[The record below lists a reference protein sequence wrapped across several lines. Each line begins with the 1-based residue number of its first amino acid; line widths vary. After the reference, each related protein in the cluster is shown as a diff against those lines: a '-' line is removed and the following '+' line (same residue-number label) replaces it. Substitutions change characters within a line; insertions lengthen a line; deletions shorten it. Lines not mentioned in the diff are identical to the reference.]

1 MTGGARPAMIY
12 VPLAGVHTRG
22 GDVAASCRSRAVLL
36 SARMSRAMI
45 AATMRAETYAS
56 PRAWI
61 GPVNGA
67 PGLVQQGYLIC
78 GEKVPGNSRRAGCPT
93 RSAHRL
99 SVRDH
104 GGQDVPVLVDE
115 MPAATAG
122 HHQAAGSLIGGEFP
136 FPAGQACW
144 VPLPP
149 AGPSCT
155 GTPRRRAPAAMAC
168 RSSPGAATAAF
179 ARLACICR
187 VSSSSAADLVR
198 TAGWT
203 SHDDH
208 LRVVCQPQVA
218 VEVPAPSGGGGDPEQ
233 GL

>member
-78 GEKVPGNSRRAGCPT
+78 GDKVPG
-93 RSAHRL
+93 
-99 SVRDH
+99 
-104 GGQDVPVLVDE
+104 
-115 MPAATAG
+115 MPAGPGAPRGQLTGSACAIMAARTFRSWSTRCP
-122 HHQAAGSLIGGEFP
+122 QPRQVTIRLRARSSAGSSP

-198 TAGWT
+198 TAGHESTTITFASSASRRWPWEY
-203 SHDDH
+203 
-208 LRVVCQPQVA
+208 RA
-218 VEVPAPSGGGGDPEQ
+218 
-233 GL
+233 